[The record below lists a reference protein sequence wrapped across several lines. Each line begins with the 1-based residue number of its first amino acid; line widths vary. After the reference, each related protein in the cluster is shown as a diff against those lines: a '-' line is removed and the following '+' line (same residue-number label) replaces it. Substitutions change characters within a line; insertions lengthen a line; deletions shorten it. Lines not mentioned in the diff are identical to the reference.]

1 MKVRVLIYLNSG
13 VFYFPSSDRLY
24 ASETNNIMLRIKKRN
39 EHTYKGSF
47 TKIASDWKL
56 KLVFERKK
64 QKTARYL
71 ELFATRI
78 KFSGI

>member
-1 MKVRVLIYLNSG
+1 MKVRVLIYINSG
-13 VFYFPSSDRLY
+13 IFYFLFSDRLY
-24 ASETNNIMLRIKKRN
+24 TCETNHITLRIKKHN

-47 TKIASDWKL
+47 TKIASDWKF

-64 QKTARYL
+64 QKIAPYL

-78 KFSGI
+78 KFSRI